1 MVFALNK
8 VLHSCDI
15 QAGGAGMCITFAVWN
30 VQHRDS
36 SDINIPPVLE
46 CRYCRD
52 IPTGGG
58 MCQHARYPGIG
69 PDIPPPY
76 ARVAAAADAGV
87 A

>member
-1 MVFALNK
+1 
-8 VLHSCDI
+8 
-15 QAGGAGMCITFAVWN
+15 
-30 VQHRDS
+30 
-36 SDINIPPVLE
+36 
-46 CRYCRD
+46 
-52 IPTGGG
+52 